1 MQSDPVTVTE
11 AETIDFDWVQ
21 PESQLMRRAKAH
33 FDRLGIAY
41 YEKSSDFYFEKVH
54 FAFSTGRV
62 WIQGQPAFRCR
73 GFRFLHNILQVEGR
87 GRPQK
92 LKLNGKT
99 YCQGKLR
106 KWPQTY
112 MRHDPQNRTSQTKA
126 CQARNESR
134 DGRAA

>member
-1 MQSDPVTVTE
+1 MQSGPVTVTE

-41 YEKSSDFYFEKVH
+41 YEKNGVFYFGKVH
-54 FAFSTGRV
+54 FALSTGRV
-62 WIQGQPAFRCR
+62 WIQGQPAFRRR

-87 GRPQK
+87 SRPQK
-92 LKLNGKT
+92 MKLNGKT

-112 MRHDPQNRTSQTKA
+112 MRHDPQSSSSKA
-126 CQARNESR
+126 CSGDAL
-134 DGRAA
+134 